1 MSYLHMFR
9 RKPAITRSD
18 WHFTASLN
26 SSENYATFTRSIHS
40 SLKIKIWSRED
51 HLASGLIEVTYPTLY
66 LVNNNFALAY
76 ALALAMRK
84 PACKGIILCYYL

>member
-66 LVNNNFALAY
+66 LVNNNLLNNKVLFY
-76 ALALAMRK
+76 V
-84 PACKGIILCYYL
+84 IIYINNNTQ

>member
-40 SLKIKIWSRED
+40 YKIWSRED

-66 LVNNNFALAY
+66 LVNNNLFFRNKVLFY
-76 ALALAMRK
+76 VITYK
-84 PACKGIILCYYL
+84 NNNKQ